1 MNSDESNFGRYE
13 NSENKDLPYDDRVC
27 RFDKE
32 KAYEP
37 LCNYHKFLNDKDMI
51 NKATITGTA
60 LLLNRTNLVIIDVD
74 NKGKSVDECKEI
86 FERICKQFLPS
97 PD

>member
-1 MNSDESNFGRYE
+1 MNSDKSKFGRYE

-37 LCNYHKFLNDKDMI
+37 LCNNQKYLNDADMI
-51 NKATITGTA
+51 NNATITGTA

-74 NKGKSVDECKEI
+74 NKGKTVDECKEI
-86 FERICKQFLPS
+86 FKKIYKQFLPS